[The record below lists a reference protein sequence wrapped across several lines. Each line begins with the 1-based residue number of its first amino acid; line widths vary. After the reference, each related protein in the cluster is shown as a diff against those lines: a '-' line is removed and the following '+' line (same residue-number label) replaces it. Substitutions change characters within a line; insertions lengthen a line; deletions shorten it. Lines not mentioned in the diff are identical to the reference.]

1 MPNLDAWINQLE
13 NDQGTTTIATTK
25 TTTTLEEKNKF
36 EN

>member
-25 TTTTLEEKNKF
+25 TTTLEEKNKF